1 MQPPNSPPPRPPDSR
16 VSGTQPT
23 ADRQLAQLFGES
35 LFGAWLDPV
44 ELLASGHRE
53 RKRGRWGKRLGILL
67 LGVLLVGAGVWVTR
81 QGLGR
86 RAEQERAHVA
96 KDVAA
101 FLAEGELDRL
111 AQFLALLSPPGPSL
125 QAADPYLDLIVSAE
139 AALYRYQD
147 AAPARLARIL
157 PFLAAPDATPGRRL
171 ARLTVGA
178 RAERAAA
185 YDQLTPLLGAHARDP
200 EYRTLMA
207 TAEEQRRDIPSA
219 RQSWERSLEAGPLWL
234 PHRYQQ
240 AAFEARHRH
249 ADRLGRI
256 TQHMVRVAPESP
268 WTRLAIKQFGG
279 RAPSPPATA
288 APRPPSAVTQHHEQL
303 GLVFVSLAAGDSRS
317 ARQAL
322 ERALAAVNN
331 QTPFVLDAFD
341 QLVEARA
348 RELALEMAT
357 FEAWPRGDRQA
368 RERLDELRRS
378 ALRPEPPAAVP
389 QAEPAARAK
398 PGDHRPS
405 EAKQAEPGRT
415 SKKKAAG
422 KKPGGR
428 KRR

>member
-1 MQPPNSPPPRPPDSR
+1 MQPPNLPPPRPPESR
-16 VSGTQPT
+16 VSGTKPT
-23 ADRQLAQLFGES
+23 ADRQLARLFGES

-67 LGVLLVGAGVWVTR
+67 LAVLLATAGVWVTR
-81 QGLGR
+81 RGLGR

-111 AQFLALLSPPGPSL
+111 AQFLALLSPPGQPV

-157 PFLAAPDATPGRRL
+157 PFLAAPGRLL

-178 RAERAAA
+178 RAERAVA

-207 TAEEQRRDIPSA
+207 TAEEQRRDIPFA
-219 RQSWERSLEAGPLWL
+219 RRSWERSLEAGPLWL

-249 ADRLGRI
+249 GDHLGRI
-256 TQHMVRVAPESP
+256 TQHLVRVAPESP
-268 WTRLAIKQFGG
+268 WTRLALKQFGG
-279 RAPSPPATA
+279 TAPPLPVTA
-288 APRPPSAVTQHHEQL
+288 APRPPSAVAQHHEQL
-303 GLVFVSLAAGDSRS
+303 GLVFASLAAGDLRS
-317 ARQAL
+317 ARQAI
-322 ERALAAVNN
+322 ERALAVVNN
-331 QTPFVLDAFD
+331 QPPFVLDAFD

-357 FEAWPRGDRQA
+357 FEAWPRGDRLAQA
-368 RERLDELRRS
+368 KIDELRRS
-378 ALRPEPPAAVP
+378 AVPPEPAAVP
-389 QAEPAARAK
+389 QAEPAAEAK

-405 EAKQAEPGRT
+405 AAKKAKPGRT
-415 SKKKAAG
+415 PKKKKAAG

>member
-1 MQPPNSPPPRPPDSR
+1 MQPPNSRPPRPSESR
-16 VSGTQPT
+16 DSGTKPT
-23 ADRQLAQLFGES
+23 ADRQLARLFGES

-67 LGVLLVGAGVWVTR
+67 LAVLLATAGVWVTR
-81 QGLGR
+81 HGLGR
-86 RAEQERAHVA
+86 RAEQERAQVA

-111 AQFLALLSPPGPSL
+111 AQFLALLSPPGQPLS
-125 QAADPYLDLIVSAE
+125 ASDPYLDLIVSAE
-139 AALYRYQD
+139 AALYRYRD

-157 PFLAAPDATPGRRL
+157 PFLAAPGRL
-171 ARLTVGA
+171 LPRLTVGA

-249 ADRLGRI
+249 ADHLGRI
-256 TQHMVRVAPESP
+256 TQHLVRVAPESP
-268 WTRLAIKQFGG
+268 WTRLALKQFGG
-279 RAPSPPATA
+279 TPPPLPATA
-288 APRPPSAVTQHHEQL
+288 APRPPSAVAQHHEQL
-303 GLVFVSLAAGDSRS
+303 GLVFASLAAGDPRS

-322 ERALAAVNN
+322 ERALAVVNN
-331 QTPFVLDAFD
+331 QPSFVLDAFD

-357 FEAWPRGDRQA
+357 FEAWPRGDRLA
-368 RERLDELRRS
+368 HAKIDELRRS
-378 ALRPEPPAAVP
+378 ALAPEPAAVP
-389 QAEPAARAK
+389 QVAPAAEAK
-398 PGDHRPS
+398 PDDHRPS
-405 EAKQAEPGRT
+405 AAKKAKPGRAT
-415 SKKKAAG
+415 KKKKAAG
-422 KKPGGR
+422 KKPGRR